1 MPADHHS
8 GARASR
14 ANPQS
19 RAIVRKTDSGSAPG
33 GASRNDAWHKV
44 AVIALML
51 AAALCLDGAIHAV
64 LAQNPFGAPKGAAA
78 EPQASGIIGWLLA
91 KQSEF
96 YRQMSATIRAAK
108 TDGSAVWAL
117 LGISFAYGVF
127 HAAGPGHGK
136 AVISSYLVANEE
148 TAKRGIVLSFA
159 SALMQ
164 ALVAIAIVGIGAL
177 LLNATAKTMCGAER
191 VIEIASY
198 GLIAAFGARL
208 VWSKGR
214 GFIRALGVY
223 RSEPQL
229 IPAMAHVQNHAHNH
243 AHDHG
248 HHDHSHDHGHSRA
261 RAAHHEHDHG
271 HHHDHAGHVHDEHC
285 GHSHG
290 PEPSE
295 LAGPGGWS
303 RGLSAVLTVGIRPC
317 SGAIL
322 VLVFALAQGLFWAG
336 VAATLLMGLGTA
348 ITVSA
353 IAIVAVS
360 AKGLAARVAAGRDG
374 GGAVLLRGIE
384 FGAAAL
390 VLLFGVGL
398 LLGYIAAERVTCF

>member
-1 MPADHHS
+1 M
-8 GARASR
+8 
-14 ANPQS
+14 
-19 RAIVRKTDSGSAPG
+19 DSGSAPK
-33 GASRNDAWHKV
+33 GASRNDAWGKI
-44 AVIALML
+44 AVVTSILL
-51 AAALCLDGAIHAV
+51 AAIYLDGVVHAV
-64 LAQNPFGAPKGAAA
+64 MAQNPFGAPKGAVA
-78 EPQASGIIGWLLA
+78 EPQVSGIIGWLLA

-96 YRQMSATIRAAK
+96 YLQMSKTIRAAK

-148 TAKRGIVLSFA
+148 TARRGIVLSFA

-164 ALVAIAIVGIGAL
+164 ALMAIAIVGIGAAV
-177 LLNATAKTMCGAER
+177 LNVTAGQMCGAER

-208 VWSKGR
+208 VWSKGG
-214 GFIRALGVY
+214 GFFRAL
-223 RSEPQL
+223 RSWRGAPSPL
-229 IPAMAHVQNHAHNH
+229 VPAMAHAHGHDHAH
-243 AHDHG
+243 
-248 HHDHSHDHGHSRA
+248 HDHGHS
-261 RAAHHEHDHG
+261 HDTHERVPHDHAHA
-271 HHHDHAGHVHDEHC
+271 HHHDHNHPDHVHDEHC

-290 PEPSE
+290 PEPSA

-303 RGLSAVLTVGIRPC
+303 RGLSAILTVGIRPC

-353 IAIVAVS
+353 IAIIAVS
-360 AKGLAARVAAGRDG
+360 AKGLASRMAAGRDG
-374 GGAVLLRGIE
+374 GGAILLRGIE

-390 VLLFGVGL
+390 VLLFGTGL
-398 LLGYIAAERVTCF
+398 LLGYIGAERVTCF